1 MADKKLGLTGR
12 LLVVGLLGLLS
23 FYVSPALSK
32 EPEDIWAE
40 LARLSGGERPKRLLS
55 GARSEGKVVFYT
67 NLSADHLEL
76 LRQDFEGRFQVTL
89 ESWRASGEK
98 TANRFLTEGRSGKF
112 VADAVTPSNEHVVSL
127 IRAGLVGLYN
137 SPERSSYSEPNRD
150 REGYWTSHDNNMAII
165 AYNTKLVSAAEAPK
179 KYEDFLSAK
188 WKGNFALDMDPDK
201 ALMGWLKSWGEEKTR
216 KFLQGLIKNDVAV
229 RKGHTLAAQLLC
241 AGEFKAAMDLYIY
254 RVADLKR
261 AKGCPVEIVYPDPTP
276 GAVGPLVVAKRSPHP
291 YGAALLTDYIL
302 SEAGQKLLSS
312 VGRISGRRG
321 IKPKYPDM
329 DFEGKGVRVLLLTP
343 QDTEKLEKKYQQLRE
358 EFLLNR

>member
-1 MADKKLGLTGR
+1 MVDKGFILVGR
-12 LLVVGLLGLLS
+12 SLALLLLGLLV
-23 FYVSPALSK
+23 YLPAAFSK

-40 LARLSGGERPKRLLS
+40 LARLSAGERQKQLLS

-67 NLSADHLEL
+67 NLPADHLER
-76 LRQDFEGRFQVTL
+76 LRQDFENRFQVTL
-89 ESWRASGEK
+89 EGWRASGEK
-98 TANRFLTEGRSGKF
+98 TANRFLTEGRAAKF
-112 VADAVTPSNEHVVSL
+112 AADLVTPSNEHLVSL

-137 SPERSSYSEPNRD
+137 SPERSFYSEPNKD

-165 AYNTKLVSAAEAPK
+165 AYNTKLVRAAEAPR
-179 KYEDFLSAK
+179 KYEDFLDPK

-201 ALMGWLKSWGEEKTR
+201 ALMGWLKTWGEEKTR
-216 KFLQGLIKNDVAV
+216 KFLQGLIKNDLAV

-254 RVADLKR
+254 RVADLKH
-261 AKGCPVEIVYPDPTP
+261 AKGCPVEIIYPDPIP
-276 GAVGPLVVAKRSPHP
+276 GAVGPLAVAKRAPHP

-302 SEAGQKLLSS
+302 SDAGQKLLSS
-312 VGRISGRRG
+312 LGRISGRRG

-343 QDTEKLEKKYQQLRE
+343 EDSEKLEKKYQQLRE
-358 EFLLNR
+358 EFLLKP